1 MEVLQIIIGMS
12 AVTILPR
19 LLPMLLPIKS
29 DLRFLRYIPISVFSA
44 IVFPELISFD
54 HGIALGTKTLA
65 GFLTFLVAVRTR
77 NILITMI
84 SGIIIL
90 YILNLL

>member
-1 MEVLQIIIGMS
+1 MEILQIIIGMS

-19 LLPMLLPIKS
+19 LMPMLLPIKS

-54 HGIALGTKTLA
+54 HGIVLGTKTLA
-65 GFLTFLVAVRTR
+65 GFLTFLVAIRTR